1 MENEQVTPQ
10 ETAQPKSETKE
21 QAIAALKQILELKE
35 PVFLPR
41 LAEKF
46 SKRLSLIYIIGLV
59 VLTLSMF
66 SSLVGLFYTP
76 IIGFCNM
83 VMTAVWFVV
92 FRMLCET
99 FLTSTPATEAPIE
112 APEAPEMPN
121 DVQ

>member
-10 ETAQPKSETKE
+10 ETVQPKSETKE
-21 QAIAALKQILELKE
+21 QVVVALKQILELKE

-41 LAEKF
+41 LAEKL

-59 VLTLSMF
+59 VLILSMF
-66 SSLVGLFYTP
+66 SSLVSLFYTP

-83 VMTAVWFVV
+83 IMTAVWFVV

-99 FLTSTPATEAPIE
+99 FLTSAPATEAPIE
-112 APEAPEMPN
+112 APEDPEMPA
-121 DVQ
+121 DAQ